1 MNIRKK
7 LLGDKAFYAK
17 VLAVTVPIMI
27 QNGITNFVGLLDN
40 IMVGRIGTEQMSG
53 IAIVNQLLMVFNL
66 AIFGAISG
74 VGIFGAQFFGCK
86 NYKGVQHTLRFKIYV
101 GLGILVLGTII
112 LMAGGDQLIQMYL
125 HGEGNEQALQATLGY
140 GREYLWVMLIGLP
153 PFVLEE
159 IYASTLRE
167 GGETKVPMIAGVV
180 AVLVNLT
187 LNYLLIFG
195 KFGFPELGVVG
206 AAIAT
211 VISRYVQMVVV
222 IAWTH
227 RNPEKM
233 PFITGAY
240 REWKVPGQLTW
251 NIFRKGTPLM
261 LNEIL
266 WSAGMAIMTQ
276 CYSTRGLDAVA
287 ALNISTVISN
297 LFNVVFVAMGSA
309 VSIIVGQL
317 LGAGK
322 MEEAKDTDGKLI
334 AFDGGNRVRPCA
346 PVPEAV
352 QYQYGGKGA
361 GNGAPAGGGAVHA
374 YLRVPAHHLFHP
386 ALRRKDDHHVPLRQ
400 RVPLVRQHPRGLCA
414 QPPQRHGHSGA
425 VPMLPDAGPDQMR
438 HRVRAGEEGRVAEQY
453 RGVGILGI
461 SRNSMSGADKASAYG
476 L

>member
-7 LLGDKAFYAK
+7 LFGDRAFYRM
-17 VLAVTVPIMI
+17 VLTVTVPIMI

-66 AIFGAISG
+66 AIFGALSG
-74 VGIFGAQFFGCK
+74 VGIFGAQFFGCR
-86 NYKGVQHTLRFKIYV
+86 NHKGVQHTLRFKIYV

-112 LMAGGDQLIQMYL
+112 LMAGGEQLIQMYL

-140 GREYLWVMLIGLP
+140 GREYLWVMLAGLP

-167 GGETKVPMIAGVV
+167 GGETKLPMIAGVV
-180 AVLVNLT
+180 AVLVNLA
-187 LNYLLIFG
+187 LNYVLIFG
-195 KFGFPELGVVG
+195 KLGFPELGVVG

-211 VISRYVQMVVV
+211 VISRYVQMAVV

-233 PFITGAY
+233 PFIVGAY
-240 REWKVPGQLTW
+240 REWKVPGQLSW
-251 NIFRKGTPLM
+251 NIVGKGTPLM
-261 LNEIL
+261 VNEIL
-266 WSAGMAIMTQ
+266 WSAGMAMMTQ

-322 MEEAKDTDGKLI
+322 MEEAKDTDRKLI
-334 AFDGGNRVRPCA
+334 AFAVMSSIGMGAVVALTAPLFPQLYNTSREVKDLAATLLRVAALCM
-346 PVPEAV
+346 PVFAFLHTT
-352 QYQYGGKGA
+352 YITLRSGGKTIITFLFDSVFLWCVSI
-361 GNGAPAGGGAVHA
+361 PVA
-374 YLRVPAHHLFHP
+374 YVLSRHTTMAIA
-386 ALRRKDDHHVPLRQ
+386 ALYLSCQMLDLIKCVIGF
-400 RVPLVRQHPRGLCA
+400 VLVKKGVWLNNI
-414 QPPQRHGHSGA
+414 
-425 VPMLPDAGPDQMR
+425 
-438 HRVRAGEEGRVAEQY
+438 VA
-453 RGVGILGI
+453 
-461 SRNSMSGADKASAYG
+461 
-476 L
+476 

>member
-86 NYKGVQHTLRFKIYV
+86 NHKGVQHTLRFKIYV

-322 MEEAKDTDGKLI
+322 MEEAKDTDRKLI
-334 AFDGGNRVRPCA
+334 AFAVMSCVVMGAIVFVLAPLFPKLYNTSTEVKELATVLLRVAALCMPIFGFLHTTYFTLRS
-346 PVPEAV
+346 
-352 QYQYGGKGA
+352 GGKTIITFLFDSVFLWCVSI
-361 GNGAPAGGGAVHA
+361 PVA
-374 YLRVPAHHLFHP
+374 YVLSRHTTMAIA
-386 ALRRKDDHHVPLRQ
+386 ALYLSCQMLDLIKCVIGF
-400 RVPLVRQHPRGLCA
+400 VLVKKGVWLNNI
-414 QPPQRHGHSGA
+414 
-425 VPMLPDAGPDQMR
+425 
-438 HRVRAGEEGRVAEQY
+438 VA
-453 RGVGILGI
+453 
-461 SRNSMSGADKASAYG
+461 
-476 L
+476 